1 MLVLMKAI
9 RIRFRRGWREF
20 LVGPDIVKNTYAAID
35 TGNPISHRI
44 HARQFGVGMSQ

>member
-9 RIRFRRGWREF
+9 RIRFRQGWRGF
-20 LVGPDIVKNTYAAID
+20 LVEPDIVKNNYTAVN